1 MGWGRMLLLG
11 DLGQQLDIRD
21 TQRVLGQM
29 ADQLRQGQHFD
40 RDVARNVNELS
51 RENAELKLYVAALAH
66 LLVAKGVVTRAELAE
81 VVNIIDRS
89 DGKADGGLTGK
100 IPPAG

>member
-21 TQRVLGQM
+21 TQAALQHLAR
-29 ADQLRQGQHFD
+29 QLRDGNRFD
-40 RDVARNVNELS
+40 HDVARNLNDLA
-51 RENAELKLYVAALAH
+51 RENAELKLYLAAVVR
-66 LLVAKGVVTRAELAE
+66 LLVAKGIVTPAELAT
-81 VVNIIDRS
+81 VVDTIDQA
-89 DGKADGGLTGK
+89 DGKADGGLSGK

>member
-21 TQRVLGQM
+21 TQAALQHLNQQLAAARQ
-29 ADQLRQGQHFD
+29 ADHGA
-40 RDVARNVNELS
+40 ARSLEALA
-51 RENAELKLYVAALAH
+51 RENAELKLYLAAVTR
-66 LLVAKGVVTRAELAE
+66 LLVAKGVVTPRELADI
-81 VVNIIDRS
+81 VDVIDRS
-89 DGKADGGLTGK
+89 DGQADGGFSGR